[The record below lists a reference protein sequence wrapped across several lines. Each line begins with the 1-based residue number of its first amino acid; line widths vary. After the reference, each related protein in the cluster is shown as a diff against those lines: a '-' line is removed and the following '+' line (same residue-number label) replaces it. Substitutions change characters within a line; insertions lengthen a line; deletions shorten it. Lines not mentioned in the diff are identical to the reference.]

1 MQNKLQE
8 LTDKLYN
15 EGLYC
20 SFSNSLIH
28 SFNLSCSF
36 FLSFCCR
43 VYDFTFV
50 FAECKT
56 FLNAAS
62 ITTHEDKAKKSGWDE
77 FVGSGGMFLILVNGV
92 DRISEDKTSAAVL
105 RKFVNT
111 VYDILRD
118 VKIPSGCRGF
128 LL

>member
-8 LTDKLYN
+8 LTDKLYK

-28 SFNLSCSF
+28 SFNLSNISF
-36 FLSFCCR
+36 LYFCCQA
-43 VYDFTFV
+43 YGFTFV

-56 FLNAAS
+56 FLDAAS

-77 FVGSGGMFLILVNGV
+77 FVGAGGMFLILVNGV
-92 DRISEDKTSAAVL
+92 DRISEDKISAAVL
-105 RKFVNT
+105 RKFVNA

-118 VKIPSGCRGF
+118 VKF
-128 LL
+128 

>member
-1 MQNKLQE
+1 MLLTKNPKFISKRLKNGRFENSVSSRFLFLIYCILAFYNMQNKLQE

-28 SFNLSCSF
+28 SFNLSCSS
-36 FLSFCCR
+36 FLYFCCQA
-43 VYDFTFV
+43 YGFTFV

-56 FLNAAS
+56 FLDAAS

-77 FVGSGGMFLILVNGV
+77 YVGPEECF
-92 DRISEDKTSAAVL
+92 
-105 RKFVNT
+105 
-111 VYDILRD
+111 
-118 VKIPSGCRGF
+118 
-128 LL
+128 